1 MLNCVLFTCYFE
13 NERLHIRILIYT
25 AKMSHYIAKPSLI
38 NAENLIIPQRFAYI
52 MSICICEDFMKARKP
67 P

>member
-1 MLNCVLFTCYFE
+1 
-13 NERLHIRILIYT
+13 
-25 AKMSHYIAKPSLI
+25 MSHYIAKPSLI
-38 NAENLIIPQRFAYI
+38 NAENLIIPQSFAYI